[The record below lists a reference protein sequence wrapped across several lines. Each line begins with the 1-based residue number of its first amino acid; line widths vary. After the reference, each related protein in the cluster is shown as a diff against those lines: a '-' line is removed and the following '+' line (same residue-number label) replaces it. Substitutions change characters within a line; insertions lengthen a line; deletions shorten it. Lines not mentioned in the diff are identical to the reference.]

1 MISQQT
7 ISFNTRGRG
16 SYDVTD
22 KITEVVDEAGINAG
36 LCHVFIQHT
45 SASIMLCENADP
57 TVRKDLE
64 MFMARLIPD
73 GDPAFQHDTE
83 GDDDMQ
89 AHIRTILTHS
99 SITIPVVN
107 GRCALGVWQ
116 GVFLWEH
123 RTHSHQRKIIVTVQ
137 GE

>member
-83 GDDDMQ
+83 GDDDMP